1 MGVNVIWYEDHNDLP
16 QLVAQV
22 FGVTQY
28 EGMDTK
34 ELIALC
40 EKKIEEIKEIET
52 KILNSNAENMDFI
65 TAYMMIRYARDK
77 ASVYRGSV
85 SEAQDMLTVLSN
97 SIKLDSID
105 EEKIKEVLNKA
116 PKYGNDLTGYGDFF
130 RVWLDNIKEYQTLM

>member
-1 MGVNVIWYEDHNDLP
+1 
-16 QLVAQV
+16 
-22 FGVTQY
+22 
-28 EGMDTK
+28 
-34 ELIALC
+34 
-40 EKKIEEIKEIET
+40 
-52 KILNSNAENMDFI
+52 MDFI

-116 PKYGNDLTGYGDFF
+116 PKYGNGDFF
-130 RVWLDNIKEYQTLM
+130 RVWLDNIKEYQTLTK